1 MKTTKRILVLL
12 CLMVVTMGAWA
23 NPTMKLT
30 VMNGN
35 TTVVDAQDMIFTSE
49 NHWSKQIVISEGNL
63 NANLTFTATYNDG
76 NGGSNVVS
84 GKGWFKVT
92 SETTVT
98 FYARKVV
105 VKDKSNKDVDK
116 AVASCDAMFVSINN
130 ANWKAL
136 GLLRPSVGAKNNST
150 IINSNNYGIKLF
162 YDTANGN
169 NASHTYYYSFKNDF
183 QASLC
188 YKINDKA
195 INVGPEFSAFGTD
208 VFQVTLDYEECQ
220 LTISTLD
227 SYSLTIGDAGVA
239 TLCLPR
245 PATIPDGS
253 GIKAY
258 RLTSNGSTT
267 LTATKVAEADAPDDG
282 NIIPAN
288 TPVLING
295 SKRDWN
301 FVFDSETAA
310 VYTEESSFLKDVE
323 PDDAENV
330 LHGIMAPHHVKTTG
344 FNYVLQNNAGK
355 IGFYKV
361 NITDYWIYPFRAFI
375 NLASAPSEARSLS
388 IVFDDSE
395 TTGIADVR
403 GQKEDVRG
411 DIFNLSGQRV
421 GKDYKGVVIKNGRKM
436 IQK

>member
-1 MKTTKRILVLL
+1 MKKKRLL
-12 CLMVVTMGAWA
+12 TLFALAVVTVGAWA

-35 TTVVDAQDMIFTSE
+35 TTVVDAQDMILTSE

-84 GKGWFKVT
+84 GTGRFKVT

-105 VKDKSNKDVDK
+105 VKGVDK

-162 YDTANGN
+162 NDTPNS
-169 NASHTYYYSFKNDF
+169 NASQTYYYSFKNNF

-188 YKINDKA
+188 YKINDQA
-195 INVGPEFSAFGTD
+195 INVGQEFNAFGTD
-208 VFQVTLDYEECQ
+208 MFQVTLDYEECQ
-220 LTISTLD
+220 LTFSTLD

-258 RLTSNGSTT
+258 RLTSDSSTT
-267 LTATKVAEADAPDDG
+267 LIATKVAEADAPDGG

-295 SKRDWN
+295 SKGDWN

-323 PDDAENV
+323 PDNGVNV
-330 LHGIMAPHHVKTTG
+330 LHGIMAPHHVKTSG
-344 FNYVLQNNAGK
+344 VNYVLQNNAGE

-375 NLASAPSEARSLS
+375 NLASAPAGARSLS
-388 IVFDDSE
+388 IVFDDGE
-395 TTGIADVR
+395 TTGIADVK
-403 GQKEDVRG
+403 GKKEDVRS